1 MLEGFLLRMK
11 QDLGLAN
18 GEKHRWAQNDDD
30 PTQRV
35 IREKGKETRLDA
47 ESYPMLPRGEHP
59 GQTEPL
65 SLEGRTQEIH
75 ADSNEPL

>member
-35 IREKGKETRLDA
+35 KRKRKRDTA
-47 ESYPMLPRGEHP
+47 
-59 GQTEPL
+59 
-65 SLEGRTQEIH
+65 GR
-75 ADSNEPL
+75 